1 MSAASMYEAARLF
14 EGALEDL
21 ERFAVD
27 VKKRVGSAAS
37 ACDLVSGESEMN
49 EIRDEIDERS
59 RDLAEATAILNGLA
73 ERCSNLQAVYAD
85 VSVLLSESIGG
96 LDEFDEYDDDFDP
109 SSISPLA

>member
-1 MSAASMYEAARLF
+1 MYEAARLF

-27 VKKRVGSAAS
+27 IRKRVGAAAS
-37 ACDLVSGESEMN
+37 ACDMVSGESEMN
-49 EIRDEIDERS
+49 EIRDEVEERS

-73 ERCSNLQAVYAD
+73 ERCSGLQTEYAD
-85 VSVLLSESIGG
+85 VSVLLSMGG
-96 LDEFDEYDDDFDP
+96 LDEFDELDDDFDP